1 MLICQGDKII
11 GNGKVNDTRERC
23 NVFEWK
29 EEIGPWE
36 QVVGFP
42 GQRQRQVILHSR
54 KKCGG
59 YNCSCMKYFCML
71 REIAFL
77 LL

>member
-1 MLICQGDKII
+1 MLICQWDKIT

-29 EEIGPWE
+29 EEIGPHE

-42 GQRQRQVILHSR
+42 GQRQRQVILRSR

-59 YNCSCMKYFCML
+59 YMQL
-71 REIAFL
+71 HEIFL
-77 LL
+77 YA